1 MGYAAM
7 TPRGFPESEMTGTSL
22 DRSELRRAF
31 GCFVTG
37 VTIVTTIGDGEPRGF
52 TANAFTSVSL
62 DPPLL
67 LVCVAKS
74 SGSYDI
80 FRRTLSF
87 AVNILHRDQREIS
100 ATFASPR
107 RDKFSGFRWTTGE
120 TGSPLLSECAAW
132 FDCASYDQIEAGD
145 HTILIGRVLAF
156 SHTPLS
162 PLGYHRGGYLG
173 LDVESTVEATR

>member
-1 MGYAAM
+1 MAGAAV
-7 TPRGFPESEMTGTSL
+7 TPRDFPGGEMTGTSL
-22 DRSELRRAF
+22 NRSELRRAF

-37 VTIVTTIGDGEPRGF
+37 VTIVTTLGDGEPRGF
-52 TANAFTSVSL
+52 TANSFTSVSL

-74 SGSYDI
+74 AGSYDI
-80 FRRTLSF
+80 FRRAPSF

-107 RDKFSGFRWTTGE
+107 DDKFSGHRWMAGE
-120 TGSPLLSECAAW
+120 TGSPLLTECAAW
-132 FDCASYDQIEAGD
+132 FDCSSHDQIEAGD
-145 HTILIGRVLAF
+145 HMILIGRVLAF
-156 SHTPLS
+156 SHTPLT

-173 LDVESTVEATR
+173 LSAECAADAER

>member
-7 TPRGFPESEMTGTSL
+7 TPRDFPGGEMTETSL

-37 VTIVTTIGDGEPRGF
+37 VTIVTTVADGGPRGF
-52 TANAFTSVSL
+52 TANSFTSVSL

-74 SGSYDI
+74 AGSYDI
-80 FRRTLSF
+80 FRRAPSF

-107 RDKFSGFRWTTGE
+107 DDKFAGLRWITGE

-132 FDCASYDQIEAGD
+132 FDCSSYDQIEAGD